1 MTKRKYNEGGAFPLT
16 QQQGALVGI
25 GQGLGGT
32 DVMGNLLPGAIPGGG
47 IISGAADVLGGIGDI
62 IGAKK
67 DIKRNRKLKQ
77 KAKGRIQDFYNQEE
91 AGKFDMLTA
100 QAERDLATAGLRR
113 TDTTQFGQNQA
124 TSLAAL
130 SSDPRALLG
139 GAAGIQRSADAAA
152 LSAQQADLGRE
163 LAAKGR
169 LAGAEQRTLDAN
181 RSLDRALGMRKLGMA
196 EADKAQAVQNMEAAR
211 QARREGIGNVVSGL
225 ANVGIGLVTGG
236 MAPKIGGGNKGG
248 SGSGYQMSTPT
259 MQSQYDV
266 GLGYG
271 SSLGSNP
278 FGNTNASLG
287 YSAPTASGLSPL
299 QRMQAGFEEGGQI
312 PEEKPMSGDLLS
324 ELLGEAEGRNMDKT
338 PGEFSHESNP
348 IHMIDESGQKVGE
361 ATGGEYILNPMQA
374 EEIDEMQQEIADKVE
389 SGKNPSRD
397 ELMLLYKAVRGVFSQ
412 PQFDE

>member
-1 MTKRKYNEGGAFPLT
+1 MRKNKYQEGGSFPYT
-16 QQQGALVGI
+16 SQQGALIGI

-32 DVMGNLLPGAIPGGG
+32 DLMGNALPGPIPGGG
-47 IISGAADVLGGIGDI
+47 IISGVADVFGGVADI

-67 DIKRNRKLKQ
+67 DIKRNRALKQ
-77 KAKGRIQDFYNQEE
+77 KAKGRIQDFYNQEA
-91 AGKFDMLTA
+91 AGKFDMLTS
-100 QAERDLATAGLRR
+100 QAERDLATSGLRR

-139 GAAGIQRSADAAA
+139 GAASIQGSADAAS
-152 LSAQQADLGRE
+152 LSAQQADLSRE

-181 RSLDRALGMRKLGMA
+181 RSLDRALGMRRLGQA
-196 EADKAQAVQNMEAAR
+196 EADKAQAVANMEAAR

-225 ANVGIGLVTGG
+225 ANVGIGLATGG
-236 MAPKIGGGNKGG
+236 MAPKIGGGNK
-248 SGSGYQMSTPT
+248 SAGSGYQMSTPT
-259 MQSQYDV
+259 MQTPYNI
-266 GLGYG
+266 GFG

-278 FGNTNASLG
+278 FGNTNASLN

-299 QRMQAGFEEGGQI
+299 QRMQMGFQEGGQI
-312 PEEKPMSGDLLS
+312 PEEKPVSGDLLS
-324 ELLGEAEGRNMDKT
+324 ELLGKAEGRNMEKT

-374 EEIDEMQQEIADKVE
+374 EEIDEMQQDIADKVE
-389 SGKNPSRD
+389 NGKKPSRD

>member
-1 MTKRKYNEGGAFPLT
+1 MTKRKYNQGGAFPLT
-16 QQQGALVGI
+16 QQQQALVGI

-62 IGAKK
+62 IGAGK

-77 KAKGRIQDFYNQEE
+77 KAKGRIQDFYNQEA

-196 EADKAQAVQNMEAAR
+196 EADKAQAVQNIEAAR

-248 SGSGYQMSTPT
+248 SSAPQMTPPASFYGNQAPIT
-259 MQSQYDV
+259 ISPNQVTAPVTPVNPTNAQEVLLPIGASSA
-266 GLGYG
+266 GYG
-271 SSLGSNP
+271 
-278 FGNTNASLG
+278 F
-287 YSAPTASGLSPL
+287 
-299 QRMQAGFEEGGQI
+299 QEGGQI
-312 PEEKPMSGDLLS
+312 PEEKSMGGDLLS
-324 ELLGEAEGRNMDKT
+324 ELLGKAEGRNMDKT
-338 PGEFSHESNP
+338 PGEFSHERNP

-389 SGKNPSRD
+389 SGKKPSRE

>member
-1 MTKRKYNEGGAFPLT
+1 MTKRKYNQGGAFPLT

-32 DVMGNLLPGAIPGGG
+32 DVMGNALPGAIPGGG

-62 IGAKK
+62 IGAGK

-77 KAKGRIQDFYNQEE
+77 KAKGRIQDFYNQEA

-139 GAAGIQRSADAAA
+139 GAAGIQKSADAAA

-196 EADKAQAVQNMEAAR
+196 EADKAQAVQNIEASR

-236 MAPKIGGGNKGG
+236 MAPKIGGGGNRFSRSQNRTIANIEGG
-248 SGSGYQMSTPT
+248 DLGGGRGYELSDGSTLNPNIDLGAYAAYGGEYQ
-259 MQSQYDV
+259 
-266 GLGYG
+266 
-271 SSLGSNP
+271 
-278 FGNTNASLG
+278 
-287 YSAPTASGLSPL
+287 
-299 QRMQAGFEEGGQI
+299 EGGQI
-312 PEEKPMSGDLLS
+312 PEEKPMGGDLLS
-324 ELLGEAEGRNMDKT
+324 ELLGKAEGRNMDKT

-348 IHMIDESGQKVGE
+348 IHMIDENGQKVGE

-389 SGKNPSRD
+389 NGKKPSRD